1 VDLKTAKARGVEVPA
16 TLLAGADKVIE

>member
-1 VDLKTAKARGVEVPA
+1 VDLKPAKARGVEVPA